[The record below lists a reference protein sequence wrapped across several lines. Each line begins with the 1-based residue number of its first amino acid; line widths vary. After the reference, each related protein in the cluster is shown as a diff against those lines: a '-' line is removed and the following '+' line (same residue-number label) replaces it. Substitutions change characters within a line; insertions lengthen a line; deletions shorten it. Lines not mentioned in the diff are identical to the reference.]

1 MTIDGDVIAD
11 DTRDVNITAKSIH
24 IRAGNVTAGS
34 PGTPFTHKFTIQ
46 ITNDRTSPSY
56 SIDELVGGN
65 KFIVVTGS
73 LNIYAKYPSTVRS
86 TLTKS
91 AFTGNTSI

>member
-24 IRAGNVTAGS
+24 IRAGNLSAGS
-34 PGTPFTHKFTIQ
+34 PSTPFLHKLTIQ
-46 ITNDRTSPSY
+46 ITNNRDATQY
-56 SIDELVGGN
+56 SIDELIGGN

-73 LNIYAKYPSTVRS
+73 LNLYSKYP
-86 TLTKS
+86 
-91 AFTGNTSI
+91 